1 MSNQDFSITML
12 VDQRPAEVFQC
23 INYVR
28 GWWSEELEGNS
39 VLLDDEFVYR
49 HKPWHYSRQRIIE
62 SLPGKKIVWLVTDSE
77 LSFTKQ
83 KDEWTGTKIIFE
95 IDTPGD
101 KTEIRFT
108 QEGLVPEIEC
118 YDSCTKGWYYY
129 LQESLLPLIQTGKG
143 LPDQKQRET
152 PAAV

>member
-1 MSNQDFSITML
+1 MGNQDFSITVL
-12 VDQRPAEVFQC
+12 VDETPTEVFQC
-23 INYVR
+23 INNVR
-28 GWWSEELEGNS
+28 GWWSEELEGNFS
-39 VLLDDEFVYR
+39 VSNDEFVYR

-62 SLPGKKIVWLVTDSE
+62 SVTGQKIVWLVTDSK

-95 IDTPGD
+95 ITTIGD
-101 KTEIRFT
+101 KTQIRFT

-118 YDSCTKGWYYY
+118 YDSCTKGWNYY
-129 LQESLLPLIQTGKG
+129 LLESLLPLIQTGKG
-143 LPDQKQRET
+143 RPDQKQIET